1 MLTLFLFK
9 LQNFYNPKSLSVF
22 LSVRHKKSLNTKCI
36 RPGLIRPC
44 RACLGPIFRFW
55 RHIGSDTRFDS
66 NLARLYNISL
76 LTRMLTRLYITRMLT
91 RLESNLV
98 ITQSCGI
105 SYHLY
110 SCCSIILV
118 VTVLSTFLWHYS
130 WLIFLSL
137 YHSCGYSLV
146 NILVRYFTLDN
157 LAIGQSC
164 DKIYLL

>member
-1 MLTLFLFK
+1 MQDLSC
-9 LQNFYNPKSLSVF
+9 LQ
-22 LSVRHKKSLNTKCI
+22 
-36 RPGLIRPC
+36 LI
-44 RACLGPIFRFW
+44 LGPIFCNKKKIAL
-55 RHIGSDTRFDS
+55 RHIGSATRFNS

-98 ITQSCGI
+98 ITQSCGM

-157 LAIGQSC
+157 LAICQSC

>member
-1 MLTLFLFK
+1 MCYLSWLRK
-9 LQNFYNPKSLSVF
+9 LKKCYLSWLRKRKMCY
-22 LSVRHKKSLNTKCI
+22 LSWLRKQKKHYMSWLRNIQVATQEST
-36 RPGLIRPC
+36 P
-44 RACLGPIFRFW
+44 
-55 RHIGSDTRFDS
+55 
-66 NLARLYNISL
+66 RLYNISL

-130 WLIFLSL
+130 QLIFLSL

-157 LAIGQSC
+157 LAIGQSF
-164 DKIYLL
+164 DRINLF